1 MRVRKK
7 VWMMNPSAKTCQPP
21 PLRIGNLLVDPPLV
35 LAPMAGVTDQDYRSL
50 MARHGAGMVTTEM
63 VSAKGILQNHPE
75 TWKLCIHDQL
85 ATVPLAVQLFASCP
99 SVMAEAARRVEGTGA
114 AVIDI
119 NAGCPVKKV
128 VRQGAGASL
137 LREPDRLASIVDA
150 VKKAVAIPVTVKIR
164 IGWDSGSQ
172 RTVEV
177 ARMLVNAGVD
187 AICIHGRTAT
197 QKYSGRADW
206 SWIARVKGEVSVPVI
221 GNGDVNGPVAADRML
236 RQTGC
241 DAVMIGRASQG
252 NPWLLQSIASLWYNG
267 GDSMPE
273 LDWTDYLKTVADH
286 VESFRR
292 RKPRAVGHC
301 RMLLA
306 WYSKACPESSKFRGR
321 LAGLENVDR
330 MLTSFHEWVH
340 GFVEKGVPFLE
351 TKVPDLSSDGL
362 SGNAEFNLNESQQ
375 RE

>member
-1 MRVRKK
+1 M
-7 VWMMNPSAKTCQPP
+7 
-21 PLRIGNLLVDPPLV
+21 DPPLV

-50 MARHGAGMVTTEM
+50 MAHHGAGMVTTEM
-63 VSAKGILQNHPE
+63 VSARGILQNHPE
-75 TWKLCIHDQL
+75 TWKLCVQDPP

-137 LREPDRLASIVDA
+137 LREPDRLASIIDA
-150 VKKAVAIPVTVKIR
+150 VKKAIAIPVTVKIR
-164 IGWDSGSQ
+164 IGWDRGSQ

-177 ARMLVNAGVD
+177 ARMLVDAGVD
-187 AICIHGRTAT
+187 AICIHGRTAA
-197 QKYSGRADW
+197 QKYSGKADW
-206 SWIARVKGEVSVPVI
+206 SWIARVKDEVRVPVI

-236 RQTGC
+236 RETGC

-252 NPWLLQSIASLWYNG
+252 NPWLLQSIASLWCDG
-267 GDSMPE
+267 SSPMPQP
-273 LDWTDYLKTVADH
+273 DWTDYLKTVTGH
-286 VESFRR
+286 VEVFRR

-301 RMLLA
+301 RMLLT
-306 WYSKACPESSKFRGR
+306 WYSRGCPESSKFRGR
-321 LAGLENVDR
+321 LAGLESVDR

-340 GFVEKGVPFLE
+340 GFVEKGAPFLE
-351 TKVPDLSSDGL
+351 TKVPDLSSEGISTSVEL
-362 SGNAEFNLNESQQ
+362 SLNESK
-375 RE
+375 RKE